1 MKALMTGFDPFG
13 DESMNPSYEIV
24 KRLPDIIEGCHII
37 KKEMPTV
44 FNESIKELQKV
55 MENEKPDF
63 VICIG
68 QAGGEYVMRVE
79 RVALNLDEARIADN
93 IGQQPHDK
101 PIRLDGEMA
110 YLATLPTKAIVKDM
124 LDANIPA
131 ILSYSAGTFVCNHL
145 LYGLMYTINE
155 KYPRIRGGFIH
166 VPFLPEQVL
175 NKKDTPFMT
184 LDMMIEAIIVAIKAT
199 INNNV
204 DIESKGGTL
213 H

>member
-13 DESMNPSYEIV
+13 EESMNPSYEIV

-44 FNESIKELQKV
+44 FNESIKELQEV
-55 MENEKPDF
+55 METEKPDF

-68 QAGGEYVMRVE
+68 QAGGEYAMRIE

-93 IGQQPHDK
+93 IGQQPQDK

-124 LDANIPA
+124 LEANIPA

-145 LYGLMYTINE
+145 LYGLMYTISE

-199 INNNV
+199 INNKV
-204 DIESKGGTL
+204 DIKSKSGTL